1 MLPRHPSS
9 LSAETFLVW
18 SLLGLRKHSRQ
29 DTSLASHSVP
39 RRDTGTRGG
48 TGDIL
53 HKTVAGKFGQ
63 CPNIQQNSS
72 TVSVST
78 LYAIVSIIC
87 RPLLKT
93 YLNDSLRSFALEWLT
108 ASLGEITNPDLD
120 LVQMFQLPPPPPWPE
135 HPQCFQGAG
144 LLSSRVTKRP
154 PSRRGSVQCMRWG
167 APRFRDDCME
177 LFTMGDSRSGHQG
190 DWRIRREAINIVRGP
205 GWTSLQ
211 HQNWNFTSWWF
222 SLLQDYLHCCI
233 LTITF

>member
-39 RRDTGTRGG
+39 RRDTRTRGD

-78 LYAIVSIIC
+78 LYAIGSIIC

-93 YLNDSLRSFALEWLT
+93 YLRDSLRSFALEWLT

-120 LVQMFQLPPPPPWPE
+120 LVQMFQLPPPGPPLASAA
-135 HPQCFQGAG
+135 QCFQGAG

-177 LFTMGDSRSGHQG
+177 LFTTGDSRSGHQ
-190 DWRIRREAINIVRGP
+190 DSPIRR
-205 GWTSLQ
+205 Q
-211 HQNWNFTSWWF
+211 
-222 SLLQDYLHCCI
+222 
-233 LTITF
+233 